1 MSESMNKKQNFVE
14 TFYSGDENAFKAI
27 FLNYFPRVKG
37 FIAHLIKNEAVAEDL
52 SQEIFVNLWEL
63 RESLPQIRSFD
74 AYLYRMA
81 KNAVLNHVKR
91 NSYHERYIS
100 HEILKQE
107 EFTIEE
113 EVFAKEI
120 ELLVE
125 LTVSKMPEQRKR
137 IYTMSRLEGLKN
149 EEIAEKLNITK
160 KTVENHLN
168 AALKDIRKS
177 ILYFLLF
184 FI

>member
-1 MSESMNKKQNFVE
+1 MSEETNKKQNQVKAFSLE
-14 TFYSGDENAFKAI
+14 DKNAFRAI

-37 FIAHLIKNEAVAEDL
+37 FISHLIKNEAVAEDL
-52 SQEIFVNLWEL
+52 SQEIFINLWEC
-63 RESLPQIRSFD
+63 RESLSCIRSFD
-74 AYLYRMA
+74 AYIYRMA

-91 NSYHERYIS
+91 DSYHEEYIR
-100 HEILKQE
+100 HELFKPE

-113 EVFAKEI
+113 EIFAREI
-120 ELLVE
+120 QLLVE

-137 IYTMSRLEGLKN
+137 IYTMSRIEGIKN
-149 EEIAEKLNITK
+149 EEIAGRLNITR

-168 AALKDIRKS
+168 AALKDIKKS
-177 ILYFLLF
+177 ISYLLLF